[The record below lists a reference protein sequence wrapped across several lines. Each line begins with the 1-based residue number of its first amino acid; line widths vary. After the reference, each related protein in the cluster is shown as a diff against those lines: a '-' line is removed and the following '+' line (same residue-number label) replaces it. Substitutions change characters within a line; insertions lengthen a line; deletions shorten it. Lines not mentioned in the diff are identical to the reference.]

1 MFMGEH
7 RHGIDD
13 KGRLTMP
20 RKYREQ
26 LGPRFVLTKGLD
38 GCLFVYP
45 TQEWQLLTSSIQK
58 LPLTNASARAFV
70 RLFMAGACESELD
83 RQGRFLIPSS
93 LREYASL
100 DRESVIC
107 GVETVWKCG
116 VCSGGRNTC
125 PLRALR
131 SPRSLANWWTWAYEA
146 VRAMTLYHHTPV
158 LLKETLDL
166 LDCRSGDTV
175 LDATI
180 GGAGHSAE
188 IAKRIMPGGRLIG
201 IDRDQEAVKVARL
214 RLRDYGDRVS
224 VVHGNFR
231 DLARIVSEMGIH
243 TVDRVLFD
251 FGASSA
257 QFDDAERGFSYR
269 PGESLLDMRMDRS
282 QAESAADLVNN
293 ASLEELTSI
302 IREFGEEP
310 FAERIARFIV
320 ERRRSQR
327 INSVGDL
334 VEIVKAAIPARFRRR
349 GGHPARRTFQ
359 ALRIAVNRAGG
370 NRGGVGLR
378 V

>member
-1 MFMGEH
+1 M
-7 RHGIDD
+7 
-13 KGRLTMP
+13 
-20 RKYREQ
+20 
-26 LGPRFVLTKGLD
+26 
-38 GCLFVYP
+38 
-45 TQEWQLLTSSIQK
+45 
-58 LPLTNASARAFV
+58 
-70 RLFMAGACESELD
+70 
-83 RQGRFLIPSS
+83 
-93 LREYASL
+93 
-100 DRESVIC
+100 
-107 GVETVWKCG
+107 
-116 VCSGGRNTC
+116 
-125 PLRALR
+125 
-131 SPRSLANWWTWAYEA
+131 
-146 VRAMTLYHHTPV
+146 
-158 LLKETLDL
+158 
-166 LDCRSGDTV
+166 

-282 QAESAADLVNN
+282 QAESAADLVNS

-302 IREFGEEP
+302 MRRFGEEP
-310 FAERIARFIV
+310 FAGRIAELIV
-320 ERRRSQR
+320 MRRRSAR
-327 INSVGDL
+327 ISTVGDL
-334 VEIVKAAIPARFRRR
+334 VEIVKAAIPARYRRR

-359 ALRIAVNRAGG
+359 ALRIAVNRELEAIEAGLDSAFDVLAERG
-370 NRGGVGLR
+370 VIAAITFHSLEDRIVKTRFREWSRSCVCPREAPVCTCRGRARAELLSRGGIVPSEQEIAANPRARSARLR
-378 V
+378 AVRRVLHTPGGEY